1 MAAGPGAIDSGAV
14 VVNAR
19 GRHRE
24 TTMTFRA
31 KTIFISGASRG
42 IGLAIARRLA
52 RDGANIILAA
62 KTAEPHPKLPGTVFS
77 AAKEIVALG
86 GKALPLVCDIR
97 DEEQAKA
104 AVAQG
109 VAAFG
114 GIDVCINN
122 ASAISLTGTL
132 ATEMKRYD
140 LMSQVNARGTFLCSK
155 LTLPHLLKAAN
166 PHILNLS
173 PPLDL
178 DPKWFAN
185 HVAYTTAKYGMSLC
199 TLGMAAEF
207 RGKVGVNSLWPIT
220 SIDTAAVRFAL
231 GGDAMAAVS
240 RSPEI
245 MADAAYA
252 VLSRP
257 AGECSGNFFIDEE
270 VLRAEGVSDFSA
282 YAPDAGDTPLQ
293 GDFFVPDA
301 VFDRSPTRIK
311 RGY

>member
-1 MAAGPGAIDSGAV
+1 
-14 VVNAR
+14 
-19 GRHRE
+19 
-24 TTMTFRA
+24 MTFRD

-97 DEEQAKA
+97 DEEQATA
-104 AVAQG
+104 AVAQS

-140 LMSQVNARGTFLCSK
+140 LMMQVNARGTFLCSK
-155 LTLPHLLKAAN
+155 LTLPHLLQAAN

-207 RGKVGVNSLWPIT
+207 RGKVGVNSLWPLT
-220 SIDTAAVRFAL
+220 TIDTAAVRFAL

-240 RSPEI
+240 RTPEI

-257 AGECSGNFFIDEE
+257 ASQCSGNFFIDEE
-270 VLRAEGVSDFSA
+270 VLRGEGVSDFSK
-282 YAPDAGDTPLQ
+282 YAPGTGDTPLQ